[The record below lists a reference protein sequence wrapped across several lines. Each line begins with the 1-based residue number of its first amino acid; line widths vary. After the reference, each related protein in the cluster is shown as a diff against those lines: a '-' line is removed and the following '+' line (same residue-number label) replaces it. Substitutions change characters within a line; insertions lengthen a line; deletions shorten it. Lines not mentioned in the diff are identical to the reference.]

1 MSGGA
6 DKPLP
11 PAAAAVTA
19 PWMPVAPQA
28 VDDLV
33 GSENCLPPGTRLA
46 DYEIVKVLGEGGFGI
61 VYLAFDHSLHRNVAI
76 KEYMPSALAMRNAG
90 DHGVSLR
97 AERHQE
103 TFRVGLK
110 SFINEA
116 RFLAQFDHPALVK
129 VHRYW
134 EQNRTAYTAM
144 QYYDGRTVK
153 ELVARNP
160 ELVDQAWCVRLL
172 TDILQAL
179 EMLYTMQIVHR
190 DVSPDN
196 IIVQPNGDSVLLDF
210 GSARQVIGDMTKG
223 LTVILKPGYA
233 PVEQYAGDA
242 SLEQGAYTDIY
253 ALSAVMVYAITGTPP
268 ASSIARMIQDPLV
281 PLSVQAPPG
290 YSAHFLAAIDKG
302 MAVLAHDRPQ
312 SIDAFRIQLG
322 IAAVAPLRAN
332 SAAMR
337 APAAASAA
345 SAEASN
351 WPVEG
356 AVTARMPVG
365 SGAQE
370 AAAAARASVAKAA
383 LRHWAM
389 LGAAAL
395 VVLGGGYMLASL
407 LRDGGE
413 DTIMLAHP
421 QPRERAEVAPA
432 ASATA
437 APTTMPVT
445 TPSATMPA
453 STPASN
459 QPAARPTAADTASS
473 LGPSETLLPAV
484 PAKPA
489 KPPAADTLPVALTV
503 KPWGTVYVDGRERG
517 VSPPLKRLNLTPGTH
532 QVRIANPGFADH
544 NLTIDVGKDGGN
556 AIAHDFSASR

>member
-6 DKPLP
+6 DQ
-11 PAAAAVTA
+11 AAL
-19 PWMPVAPQA
+19 
-28 VDDLV
+28 DE
-33 GSENCLPPGTRLA
+33 GSENCLAPGTRLA

-76 KEYMPSALAMRNAG
+76 KEYMPSALAMRGG

-97 AERHQE
+97 AERHQD
-103 TFRVGLK
+103 TFRLGLK

-116 RFLAQFDHPALVK
+116 RFLAQFDHPSLVK

-153 ELVARNP
+153 ELVANDP
-160 ELVDQAWCVRLL
+160 ALVDQAWCLRML

-196 IIVQPNGDSVLLDF
+196 IIVQPNGEAVLLDF

-242 SLEQGAYTDIY
+242 SLEQGPFTDIY
-253 ALSAVMVYAITGTPP
+253 ALAAVVVYAITGKAP

-281 PLSVQAPPG
+281 PLAIQAPAG
-290 YSAHFLAAIDKG
+290 YSAGFLAAIDCG

-312 SIDAFRIQLG
+312 SIDAFRAMLG
-322 IAAVAPLRAN
+322 IAAVAPLKANNVALRA
-332 SAAMR
+332 S
-337 APAAASAA
+337 AAASAA
-345 SAEASN
+345 SAERSN

-356 AVTARMPVG
+356 VTARMPVG
-365 SGAQE
+365 SGLD
-370 AAAAARASVAKAA
+370 AAPAVASPPEPPPAAGRR
-383 LRHWAM
+383 LPQRRH
-389 LGAAAL
+389 LLLLAAAL
-395 VVLGGGYMLASL
+395 AVLAAGYGLASL

-413 DTIMLAHP
+413 DTIMLAQP
-421 QPRERAEVAPA
+421 QPRGRLIAEPATPA
-432 ASATA
+432 ASAPPSAA
-437 APTTMPVT
+437 APTTVATSAANT
-445 TPSATMPA
+445 T
-453 STPASN
+453 
-459 QPAARPTAADTASS
+459 SS
-473 LGPSETLLPAV
+473 LGPGESVTAASSAP
-484 PAKPA
+484 PAKAPA
-489 KPPAADTLPVALTV
+489 LDSVGVTLAI

-517 VSPPLKRLNLTPGTH
+517 VSPPLKRLTLSAGTH
-532 QVRIANPGFADH
+532 QVRVANPGFNDYQ
-544 NLTIDVGKDGGN
+544 LTIEVGKNQSN
-556 AIAHDFSASR
+556 AITHEFSAAK